1 VTRNGLESK
10 FPSAMS
16 LGNLGIFSVQIGVN
30 FAEQSV
36 ASIFGQKELHGVPS
50 QKMSVCVVYR
60 LVNDSVSTSD
70 DKASSGKVSC
80 INYCLEV

>member
-1 VTRNGLESK
+1 
-10 FPSAMS
+10 MS
-16 LGNLGIFSVQIGVN
+16 LGNLGICSVQIGVN

-50 QKMSVCVVYR
+50 QKTKASLVMSVCIVYL
-60 LVNDSVSTSD
+60 LVNDSFSTSD
-70 DKASSGKVSC
+70 VKASSGKVNC